1 MRAVAKGSSATLGG
15 IVGGLPCWVSQEH
28 TQPCEVV
35 SIQMLLLFP
44 ERCEVSSGGILVP
57 GAVALL
63 RLGGSTPVSVLVPPN
78 GEPGLQELRA
88 TRSMA
93 PTGLV
98 SMAHEQ
104 GWEPSVWKDQGASL

>member
-1 MRAVAKGSSATLGG
+1 MLGFAG
-15 IVGGLPCWVSQEH
+15 
-28 TQPCEVV
+28 TRQPCEVV

-57 GAVALL
+57 AAVALL

-78 GEPGLQELRA
+78 GEPCLQEA
-88 TRSMA
+88 AGYAEHGSNGTRVMA
-93 PTGLV
+93 R
-98 SMAHEQ
+98 EQ

>member
-1 MRAVAKGSSATLGG
+1 MDAGG
-15 IVGGLPCWVSQEH
+15 GERPVRHARRRCCGLPCRVSQEH

-44 ERCEVSSGGILVP
+44 ERCEVSSCGILVP

-78 GEPGLQELRA
+78 GEPCLQEA
-88 TRSMA
+88 AGYADHGSNGTRVNG
-93 PTGLV
+93 T
-98 SMAHEQ
+98 
-104 GWEPSVWKDQGASL
+104 